1 MPEISLNILDVA
13 QNSVKAGAKLTKLSC
28 LIDTKADTLT
38 VIIEDDGCGMTKE
51 QVENVTDPFFT
62 TRTTRNVGLG
72 IPFLKLAAEQTGGS
86 FSIES
91 ATAREHPEN
100 HGTTTTALFNKNSI
114 DFTPLGDVIST
125 VTTLIMGSPG
135 IDWRFTH
142 TYGEK
147 EVCIDTAEIR
157 AVLGDGVP
165 LDSYEV
171 IEWIKSSLEEEYDSF
186 YNN

>member
-1 MPEISLNILDVA
+1 MKELSLNILDIA
-13 QNSVKAGAKLTKLSC
+13 GNSVKAGATKVGITITETDETLS
-28 LIDTKADTLT
+28 LVFKDN
-38 VIIEDDGCGMTKE
+38 GCGMTKE

-91 ATAREHPEN
+91 ATKEENPGN
-100 HGTTTTALFNKNSI
+100 HGTTTTAFFYKNNI

-135 IDWRFTH
+135 IDWVFTH

-147 EVCIDTAEIR
+147 EARIDTSEIR
-157 AVLGDGVP
+157 AVLGDDVP

-186 YNN
+186 YK

>member
-1 MPEISLNILDVA
+1 MKELSLNILDIA
-13 QNSVKAGAKLTKLSC
+13 GNSVKAGATRAEV
-28 LIDTKADTLT
+28 LIVETDDTLSL
-38 VIIEDDGCGMTKE
+38 IFKDNGCGMTKQ

-91 ATAREHPEN
+91 ATKEESPEN
-100 HGTTTTALFNKNSI
+100 HGTTTTAVFFKNSI

-125 VTTLIMGSPG
+125 VTTLIQGSPQ
-135 IDWRFTH
+135 IDWRFSH

-157 AVLGDGVP
+157 SVLGDDVP

-171 IEWIKSSLEEEYDSF
+171 IELIRSSLEEEYDSF
-186 YNN
+186 YK